1 MLATED
7 PTCFRAHEADFSRS
21 GPLSL
26 KIMLTLLLYLVAD
39 AGRRGYEALLDAFWD
54 ECRDQD
60 VLLPT
65 DRPVSA
71 SAFCQARKKLEPEF
85 VRSVLHHVAD
95 SFEDM
100 HGSAFRWNGH
110 RLLAVD
116 GMKASVQRSA
126 KLGDEFG
133 GPEGGHCPQMLLSTL
148 YDVLS
153 GVPQDITV
161 APTHSCER
169 AELKRM
175 LPRVRP
181 GDILLL
187 DRGYPSFLIFRE
199 LLKRSIH
206 FVIRMPTSQTFSRVK
221 RFVSSEKT
229 DETIV
234 LEPPGDL
241 PCTLSP
247 VTVRVVNLAGPDE
260 EPFVLLTDLL
270 DPAITPEDLD
280 DLYHLRWKV
289 EELYKVEKGDY
300 LGQGQFHAKTPAGVK
315 QEAYAFGLFIAI
327 SRTFMASAAAA
338 NDVPFS
344 DLSQKRGILAV
355 TSYITRLVL
364 WADQPGLQG
373 IVTRLLERIARNIDH
388 PRPGRSYPR
397 RSYRPRPPW
406 GAQGKTR
413 CMGRS

>member
-1 MLATED
+1 MMATENAA
-7 PTCFRAHEADFSRS
+7 CFRAHEADFSRS

-126 KLGDEFG
+126 KLRDEFG

-206 FVIRMPTSQTFSRVK
+206 FVIRMPTSQTFSRVE

-241 PCTLSP
+241 PCGLSP

-270 DPAITPEDLD
+270 DPAISAEDLD

-289 EELYKVEKGDY
+289 EELYKLEKGDY

-315 QEAYAFGLFIAI
+315 QEVYAFGLFIAI

-364 WADQPGLQG
+364 RADQPGLQG
-373 IVTRLLERIARNIDH
+373 IVTRLIERIARNIDR

-406 GAQGKTR
+406 GAQGKIR
-413 CMGRS
+413 CMGRR